1 MWAGNWTRM
10 HAPIGEAE
18 TGRQKVANTAL
29 ETAASRFTHEQQG
42 GFAKGVAQLA
52 GLPSFL
58 GSKRRGDR

>member
-42 GFAKGVAQLA
+42 GFAKGAA
-52 GLPSFL
+52 N
-58 GSKRRGDR
+58 